1 MIKVNT
7 EGTRTTSQKHSGVFI
22 ITFEQISPIFSDV
35 YIIDFEEVNVDWMGT
50 LYSNKDQLSLVLVK
64 Y

>member
-1 MIKVNT
+1 M
-7 EGTRTTSQKHSGVFI
+7 TSQKHSGVYI
-22 ITFEQISPIFSDV
+22 ITFEQISHIFSDV

-50 LYSNKDQLSLVLVK
+50 LYSNKDQLSLVLVE